1 MLSFINTLTYLD
13 MYIHTCVHICTHIP
27 YTLIQNKQIL
37 LNGKWADVVSQWVK
51 APMCEDL
58 CLISGI
64 FRNVQSE
71 TLVQG
76 WISWVK
82 EASRCSHWVVEHDKG
97 NVRTCS

>member
-1 MLSFINTLTYLD
+1 MKWYTYTLIYRYVHTYTYALIYTVLYLYAYTHPYID

-64 FRNVQSE
+64 Y
-71 TLVQG
+71 
-76 WISWVK
+76 
-82 EASRCSHWVVEHDKG
+82 VVGE
-97 NVRTCS
+97 N